1 MTLIER
7 DHEITELDNLL
18 TDCLQG
24 KGRVMVIT
32 GPTGVGKTELA
43 YTFSQRAAA
52 GGVTWLSAT
61 CSRADRNLPLGM
73 ASQSFHSAALPI
85 EHASE
90 AARLI
95 EEAAFS
101 AKSIETSAH
110 NPDWLHTIQG
120 LWSIVLEL
128 STSAPVLIT
137 VDDVEYSDALS
148 WQLLLNFVQ
157 RLNNANVF
165 VVVTATE
172 NPQGMDPLIEVDL
185 MRHPHCQHL
194 RLGTLSQEGVTKML
208 CKSMDQDTAEK
219 LGPDFHAAGGGNPL
233 LVEAL
238 VEDYLHESGES
249 NSLVIGDAFS
259 RSVRA
264 LLHRTDPTSLRTARG
279 LAILGEGAFPNLL
292 PELIE
297 LPPATVQ
304 QTLNHLAAVGITDG
318 QHFCHPETRSA
329 VLDDLDAEERREMHR
344 RAARLLHMEGAAS
357 TAVAEHLIHASD
369 CPEPW
374 ATVELREAADQTL
387 LNDEHEFAIQCL
399 KLAIAFCHD
408 DARRA
413 SLRASLARVEW
424 LINPA
429 ATAQHLDHLMS
440 IAREGGLGFDDLRML
455 LRFFLWHGRLE
466 EAGEVLRR
474 LNALAAES
482 GEKDT
487 PMRLEVTHQ
496 WLSTAFPSLLLEVA
510 DASSGT
516 PKPGAPGVSP
526 LQGAALLSRFL
537 RTEENEQKIDT
548 AERVLQSTTLDES
561 NLEAIESSLFTLLY
575 SDQADRAAPLCDV
588 LFEEAVQR
596 RSPTWRAVL
605 AGVRAHIAIRHGD
618 LAIAVKYASIA
629 LDVLPRRSLGIH
641 IALPLA
647 ALIRVNTE
655 MGKFDV
661 AARLLRHP
669 VPTAIYQTRFGLHY
683 LQARAHFHLATGLS
697 HAALSDFLSC
707 GRLMRAWN
715 LDTPV
720 LVPWRQ
726 GAAAAHLQMG
736 QLNQARAFLQEPYD
750 LPGGDS
756 LRARGATLRLLAA
769 IGDLKKRPALLREA
783 VDMLQDAGDRLEMAY
798 ALVDLTHAFNE
809 IGELH
814 KARMIGYWA
823 DRVADECQAEPLRW
837 AVRQDDPAEQEA
849 ETPESMGLL
858 SDAEQR
864 VASLAALGYTNREI
878 SRKIY
883 ITISTVEQHLTRIYR
898 KLNVRGRRDLPSQFS
913 YVELR

>member
-7 DHEITELDNLL
+7 DHEITDLDDLL
-18 TDCLQG
+18 RDCIHG

-52 GGVTWLSAT
+52 AGITWLSAT
-61 CSRADRNLPLGM
+61 CSRTDRTLPLGM

-101 AKSIETSAH
+101 AKSIGESPH
-110 NPDWLHTIQG
+110 NPDWLHTVQG

-128 STSAPVLIT
+128 STSSPVLIT

-172 NPQGMDPLIEVDL
+172 NPQGMDPLIEIDL
-185 MRHPHCQHL
+185 MRHPHCRHM
-194 RLGTLSQEGVTKML
+194 RLGTLSREGVTKML
-208 CKSMDQDTAEK
+208 CKSMDQETAEK
-219 LGPDFHAAGGGNPL
+219 LGPDFHKAGGGNPL

-249 NSLVIGDAFS
+249 HSLVIGDAFS

-279 LAILGEGAFPNLL
+279 LAVLGDLAFPNLL
-292 PELIE
+292 AELLE

-304 QTLNHLAAVGITDG
+304 QTLNYLAAVGIVDG
-318 QHFCHPETRSA
+318 ASFCHPETRSA
-329 VLDDLDAEERREMHR
+329 VLDDLDPEQRKDMHR
-344 RAARLLHMEGAAS
+344 RAAQLLHTEGAAS
-357 TAVAEHLIHASD
+357 TAVAEHLIHAAD
-369 CPEPW
+369 GLEPW
-374 ATVELREAADQTL
+374 AMMELREAADQTL

-399 KLAIAFCHD
+399 RLAIDLCHD

-413 SLRASLARVEW
+413 ALRASLARTEW
-424 LINPA
+424 LVNPA
-429 ATAQHLDHLMS
+429 ATAQHLDPLMAM
-440 IAREGGLGFDDLRML
+440 AREGHLGFEDVRML

-466 EAGEVLRR
+466 EAAEALRR
-474 LNALAAES
+474 LNAMAAES
-482 GEKDT
+482 GEKET
-487 PMRLEVTHQ
+487 LFRLGVAHQ
-496 WLSTAFPSLLLEVA
+496 WLASAFPPLLLDAA
-510 DASSGT
+510 DTSIDTA
-516 PKPGAPGVSP
+516 KPAAGVWQ
-526 LQGAALLSRFL
+526 LQGAALLSGFL
-537 RTEENEQKIDT
+537 RTEEDEHKIAT
-548 AERVLQSTTLDES
+548 AERVLQSATLDDA
-561 NLEAIESSLFTLLY
+561 NLEAVESSIFTLLY

-588 LFEEAVQR
+588 LLEEAVQR

-605 AGVRAHIAIRHGD
+605 AGLRAHIAIRQGD
-618 LAIAVKYASIA
+618 LAIAHKYASIA
-629 LDVLPRRSLGIH
+629 LNVLPSRSMGIH
-641 IALPLA
+641 IGLPLA
-647 ALIRVNTE
+647 ALIRTNTE

-661 AARLLRHP
+661 ATQLLRHP
-669 VPTAIYQTRFGLHY
+669 IPAAIYQSRFGLHY
-683 LQARAHFHLATGLS
+683 LQARAYFHLATGLS
-697 HAALSDFLSC
+697 HAALNDFLSC

-720 LVPWRQ
+720 LAPWRQ
-726 GAAAAHLQMG
+726 GAAAALMQMG
-736 QLNQARAFLQEPYD
+736 QPNQARALLEEPYD
-750 LPGGDS
+750 LPGADS
-756 LRARGATLRLLAA
+756 LRAKGATLRLLAGT
-769 IGDLKKRPALLREA
+769 GDLKKRPALLREA
-783 VDMLQDAGDRLEMAY
+783 VDMLQSAGDRLEMAY

-837 AVRQDDPAEQEA
+837 AVRQDDPAEQET
-849 ETPESMGLL
+849 EDTESMGLL

-883 ITISTVEQHLTRIYR
+883 ITVSTVEQHLTRIYR
-898 KLNVRGRRDLPSQFS
+898 KLNVRGRRDLPAQFS